1 MLIDIIPSDIERFLT
16 DNLLDRIRINETE
29 IIFLKKFIDKENT
42 NILKIK
48 IYKMDIEYQEDGLVY
63 V

>member
-29 IIFLKKFIDKENT
+29 IIFLKKFIDKNNT
-42 NILKIK
+42 SI
-48 IYKMDIEYQEDGLVY
+48 
-63 V
+63 

>member
-29 IIFLKKFIDKENT
+29 IIFLKKFIDKKNT
-42 NILKIK
+42 NISKIK

>member
-16 DNLLDRIRINETE
+16 DNQLDRIRINETE

>member
-1 MLIDIIPSDIERFLT
+1 MLLDIIPSDIERFLT

>member
-42 NILKIK
+42 NISKIK